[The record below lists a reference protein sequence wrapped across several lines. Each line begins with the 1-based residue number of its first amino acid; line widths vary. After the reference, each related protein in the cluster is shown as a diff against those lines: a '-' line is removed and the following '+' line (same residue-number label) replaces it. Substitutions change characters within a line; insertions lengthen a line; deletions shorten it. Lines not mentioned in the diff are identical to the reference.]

1 MRIEELQET
10 INAGL
15 LFTVANLHTV
25 TLCQVTKVN
34 EKTINCKP
42 VINRVVDGV
51 SEELPVFEDV
61 PPIFMQGGGSYTA
74 HPISEGDYALVLISE
89 RCFDAWYGGDN
100 FVSPLEMRMHDYSDG
115 FALVG
120 VNPESSAITIPD
132 VITQIGDM
140 FAQGNW
146 EHEGALT
153 RTGDETVTGTRQ
165 HDGDVTVTGTMTA
178 ATSVLGQ
185 ASFDSIQSSGE
196 TGVSGSFQSADNK
209 TIVVTNGI
217 ITGIS

>member
-15 LFTVANLHTV
+15 LFTLANLHTV
-25 TLCQVTKVN
+25 AVCKVTAVN

-42 VINRVVDGV
+42 VINRVVDGE
-51 SEELPVFEDV
+51 SKELPVFEDV
-61 PPIFMQGGGSYTA
+61 PPIFMQGGSSYTA
-74 HPISEGDYALVLISE
+74 HPIAEGDYALVLISE
-89 RCFDAWYGGDN
+89 RCFDAWYGGDD

-120 VNPESSAITIPD
+120 VNPQSSAITIPD

-140 FAQGNW
+140 FANGSW

-153 RTGDETVTGTRQ
+153 RTGDETVTGKRQ
-165 HDGDVTVTGTMTA
+165 HNGDVTITGTMTA

-185 ASFDSIQSSGE
+185 ASFDSIESSGE
-196 TGVSGSFQSADNK
+196 AGVSGSFQSADNK